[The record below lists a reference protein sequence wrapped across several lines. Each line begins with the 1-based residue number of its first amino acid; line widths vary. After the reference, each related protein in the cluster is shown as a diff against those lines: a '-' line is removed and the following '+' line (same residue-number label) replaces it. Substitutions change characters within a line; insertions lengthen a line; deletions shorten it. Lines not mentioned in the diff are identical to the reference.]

1 MVTRMQKIGLSKTGL
16 TVPMRGGE
24 SAYFNYFWLR
34 DNCPTSW
41 DPETRDRSFDIFA
54 EPDTLHPLS
63 AQIEGDALVV
73 TWAHDG
79 HVSRYSLTWLTRWA
93 KGDGRIDPAALPRN
107 YWLGDHHDRLQRF
120 TMQALRSDP
129 RAITNWIEAL
139 LIDGIAVVDELSNSD
154 QALSEL
160 ASLAGKVRAAYCG
173 QYFDVA
179 AKANPTASSSTAG
192 PLEMHTDIPAEE
204 LAPGV
209 QFLHCRSNSVEG
221 GDTLFVDGG
230 TVANDLRSSSPRDF
244 ELLSR
249 LTVPFRVHHDGYDMR
264 ARQRVIELD
273 ENGAVAG
280 VTMSQHM
287 ADVFDLPQKT
297 LDEYYPAFH
306 RFGNMLKERKY
317 AMRLRF
323 KPGECLVFDNHRIVH
338 GRDAYAAQ
346 SGQRHLRGC
355 YVDRGELRS
364 TYRALKAGG
373 ERNRWTQPA
382 EVAG

>member
-1 MVTRMQKIGLSKTGL
+1 MVTRMQKVGLSKTGL

-93 KGDGRIDPAALPRN
+93 KGDGRIAPAALPRN

-338 GRDAYAAQ
+338 GRDADAAQ